1 MDGIAK
7 PNSDIDFD
15 LYAKTNE
22 TDFELVKSQQAKE
35 KVHLISLIQF
45 I

>member
-1 MDGIAK
+1 MKTKSDSKDGQYFEAISMDGIAK

-22 TDFELVKSQQAKE
+22 TDFEL
-35 KVHLISLIQF
+35 
-45 I
+45 